1 MVELSIICSTK
12 NLINCPP
19 LILNDI
25 AALNEKL
32 LIKCAQNAESR
43 LNAAEIKIV

>member
-1 MVELSIICSTK
+1 
-12 NLINCPP
+12 
-19 LILNDI
+19 
-25 AALNEKL
+25 LNEKL